1 MAEERKISTNLD
13 ITIEE
18 AVLEYKELQ
27 VYLKS
32 EPWVYSIVE
41 KIERRMAD
49 LAKLVIEKY
58 EKIVYSEL

>member
-13 ITIEE
+13 ITIDE
-18 AVLEYKELQ
+18 AVCEYKELQ

-32 EPWVYSIVE
+32 EKWVYSVVE

-49 LAKLVIEKY
+49 LAKLVIENY
-58 EKIVYSEL
+58 E